1 MRGKGR
7 SRQAIL
13 AAVTVLA
20 AAQAGTAY
28 AANGPASESG
38 VQTGTW
44 IQDGTDWKYQ
54 GSDGNV
60 KTGWVKTE
68 SGWYYLDPQTG
79 RMMTGWITVDGRRYY
94 MNTTADGV
102 EGQMRRGWWKDNAGK
117 WYFFSTASDGTEG
130 MTVTGWQWID
140 GKCYYFDN
148 SSAESFGQMHT
159 EGQTPDGYSVN
170 ADGQWVNE
178 NGEVQTRAD
187 RGYASNPAAASSG
200 SSVSG
205 GGSGSSGGSGG
216 SHSEGSGS
224 GSNSGNSGNNGSQNG
239 GNAGDNGNSNNGNNG
254 NQNSGN
260 AGDNGNQ
267 NGGNTGDNGSNG
279 NQNGGNS
286 GDNGNTENP
295 DKPQMV
301 SLVDETKTKL
311 TEVNTLGWWLPIAF
325 DEGYNANNT
334 VVKVDGKD
342 VTNLLTPIT
351 DDGRMAK
358 LALLGTPGKV
368 TVSSKEDAA
377 KEETVILSGESQ
389 ENAVYEGDKY
399 LPEKILTHQPVAL
412 WDYYLTNY
420 DENGNA
426 RISPKKTTYNLGEEK
441 QTHPSYSPDAVLP
454 ENGNATVT
462 IMFNYNTDEEKAW
475 FDGIRKLELAEYNEQ
490 KNTINSSLVF
500 DSEKNVAHGQGRVGQ
515 LTIQTGQDN
524 FRSNGRYYVRV
535 VSSAGSSVLVPIHV
549 VNETVPTLELK
560 ETPQSGKNLHFAVSN
575 LVYGIETPIERVT
588 LEDPTGTV
596 SDLQMI
602 DDWYLYSQDLFV
614 LYNDNVDHLPYKGN
628 YTITVYANG
637 FQSFSKSFKVTTGAE
652 PVKEK
657 EQTNGQKMAAYG
669 FDGVSTASTGSGG
682 SGSSSGSSSGSY
694 AISANLI
701 FDSDLL
707 VNAHLLE
714 LSEMENDASKAVMEW
729 WYNAIPDAVFDT
741 GDDDFFSWTDY
752 VDKSENQKYKE
763 DRMLPFA
770 DYRKNGALDPNHP
783 ATAKEVLEDG
793 LLGDIQDNG
802 NFSRQDAPALTVVQ
816 NAEDK
821 PVVLKTED
829 ADYIEA
835 VQGIVVNGNWQVL
848 SKDKYSIDKEA
859 GTITI
864 NADVFKAGEEY
875 KLTVDAT
882 GYKSQSI
889 AFTYDKVLENDLA
902 LTVNY
907 ANGEKKFVAQK
918 VTDYKNNVYYFAD
931 ADFTVEGSQ
940 GDFLKNLKSIT
951 LRSLDDEN
959 AVEKNV
965 YYEGYEGGNAVYY
978 ELSEEDGTSLKL
990 HKVQPGRYEMTVRA
1004 NYYTEALRCEFV
1016 VEKEEEEIKEE
1027 MAAPEVVEF
1036 SRHQASWSFDPDFG
1050 RASFKA
1056 PKGTS
1061 VKDYLAKIT
1070 SVMVGKT
1077 GYTKAYSLSSY
1088 KPTWKMTD
1096 ADAPYNNAQ
1105 DYDSIDFTL
1114 DGFSTEGNTVVTIEA
1129 EGYEEL
1135 TFTVTKDL
1143 ELVGEEEEVL
1153 PAPELIG
1160 ETTIDEGDPLILTG
1174 DEEYLKAIT
1183 AVKVTGDDEEEAAA
1197 LKFAVNGTTL
1207 TIQTSALDSGL
1218 NEVVIEAK
1226 GYENQSITVT
1236 VENQKEDTGIAVS
1249 SVTKDDSGIWGTNL
1263 LIRFNGVE
1271 GEALKTFLENI
1282 DLVEVNGKE
1291 YDKAF
1296 SAVFLGSGEFA
1307 PCATDTSQ
1315 DSSNYDCLKISAS
1328 SLKEDDDNVILI
1340 HSEKYG
1346 TIECKLDKDW
1356 KLIKE
1361 SKTLLADEVLP
1372 TEIVTTPAEEVT
1384 IPEETPAEDTTPEE
1398 PKADDENKADV
1409 PDGEQKDETE
1419 DADKA
1424 PEVDEDKKDDSDE
1437 SKDTS
1442 DEKKDET
1449 SDTEDADKDD
1459 SKDESGETE
1468 DDSKKGETDDSK
1480 DNDSKKDEADDAKDD
1495 TSDKEESD
1503 GGKGD
1508 ASEKEESDS
1517 SKESDSKEE

>member
-1 MRGKGR
+1 MKGKGR

-28 AANGPASESG
+28 ASTGPASESG

-44 IQDGTDWKYQ
+44 IQEGSSWKYQ
-54 GSDGNV
+54 GADGTL

-94 MNTTADGV
+94 MNTAADGV

-117 WYFFSTASDGTEG
+117 WYFLSTASDETEG
-130 MTVTGWQWID
+130 MAVTGWQWID
-140 GKCYYFDN
+140 GKCYYFDG
-148 SSAESFGQMHT
+148 SSAETFGQMHT

-178 NGEVQTRAD
+178 KGEVQTRAD
-187 RGYASNPAAASSG
+187 RGYASNPAAVGTG

-216 SHSEGSGS
+216 SGGSHSGGSGS
-224 GSNSGNSGNNGSQNG
+224 SSNSGNNGSN
-239 GNAGDNGNSNNGNNG
+239 GNAGDNSN
-254 NQNSGN
+254 
-260 AGDNGNQ
+260 NGNQ
-267 NGGNTGDNGSNG
+267 NGGNTEDNGSNG

-311 TEVNTLGWWLPIAF
+311 TEVNSLGWWLPIAF

-358 LALLGTPGKV
+358 LALLGTPGQV
-368 TVSSKEDAA
+368 TVSSKDDAA
-377 KEETVILSGESQ
+377 KEETVVLSNESQ
-389 ENAVYEGDKY
+389 EGAVYEETDGY
-399 LPEKILTHQPVAL
+399 LPEKILTHEPVAL

-420 DENGNA
+420 DEDGNA
-426 RISPKKTTYNLGEEK
+426 RISPKKTTYNLNEEK

-462 IMFNYNTDEEKAW
+462 IMFNYNTDEEKEW
-475 FDGIRKLELAEYNEQ
+475 FDGIRKLELVEYNEQ
-490 KNTINSSLVF
+490 KNTINSHLVF

-515 LTIQTGQDN
+515 LTIKTGQDN

-535 VSSAGSSVLVPIHV
+535 VSSAGGSVLVPIHV

-637 FQSFSKSFKVTTGAE
+637 FKSFSKSFKVTTGAE

-657 EQTNGQKMAAYG
+657 EQTNGQKVAAYG

-752 VDKSENQKYKE
+752 VNKSENQKYKE

-770 DYRKNGALDPNHP
+770 DYREIGALDPNHP

-793 LLGDIQDNG
+793 LLGDIQYNG
-802 NFSRQDAPALTVVQ
+802 NFSRQDAPTLTVVQ
-816 NAEDK
+816 NEEGK
-821 PVVLKTED
+821 PVVLQTED
-829 ADYIEA
+829 TEYIGA
-835 VQGIVVNGNWQVL
+835 VQGIVVNGNWQAL
-848 SKDKYSIDKEA
+848 SQNKYAIDKEA

-864 NADVFKAGEEY
+864 DADVFKAGEEY
-875 KLTVDAT
+875 KLTVDAD

-889 AFTYDKVLENDLA
+889 AFTYDKALETDLS
-902 LTVNY
+902 LTVDY
-907 ANGEKKFVAQK
+907 ADDKDAFVAK
-918 VTDYKNNVYYFAD
+918 KTEDYKNTYYFAD
-931 ADFTVEGSQ
+931 AEFTVEGSD
-940 GDFLKNLKSIT
+940 GDFLKNLNSVTLLSDEEDAVERNIYTKGVSSSNDVYYEVSEDGKKLILHQVQPGTYKLT
-951 LRSLDDEN
+951 LRS
-959 AVEKNV
+959 
-965 YYEGYEGGNAVYY
+965 
-978 ELSEEDGTSLKL
+978 
-990 HKVQPGRYEMTVRA
+990 

-1016 VEKEEEEIKEE
+1016 VEKEEEEIPVEQEIEIGVESVEKASGFMEKGYFIRFSYSDGTELKE
-1027 MAAPEVVEF
+1027 
-1036 SRHQASWSFDPDFG
+1036 D
-1050 RASFKA
+1050 KY
-1056 PKGTS
+1056 
-1061 VKDYLAKIT
+1061 KDALE
-1070 SVMVGKT
+1070 
-1077 GYTKAYSLSSY
+1077 AYV
-1088 KPTWKMTD
+1088 T
-1096 ADAPYNNAQ
+1096 
-1105 DYDSIDFTL
+1105 SIDYVKVGTKTYDPQSSWYL
-1114 DGFSTEGNTVVTIEA
+1114 DDDEYVAASHGDSYSSKKNCLNISDSAFNTDGDTEITIGAGENYPTVTFVVDKDGNLKQDE
-1129 EGYEEL
+1129 EEL
-1135 TFTVTKDL
+1135 
-1143 ELVGEEEEVL
+1143 L
-1153 PAPELIG
+1153 PAPELTGDTTVDAG
-1160 ETTIDEGDPLILTG
+1160 EPLVLTG
-1174 DEEYLKAIT
+1174 EEEYLKAIT
-1183 AVKVTGDDEEEAAA
+1183 AVKVTGDDEEEDVA
-1197 LKFAVNGTTL
+1197 LKFVVKGTTL
-1207 TIQTSALDSGL
+1207 TIQTSSLNSGL
-1218 NEVVIEAK
+1218 NEIVIEAK
-1226 GYENQSITVT
+1226 GYENQSITVE
-1236 VENQKEDTGIAVS
+1236 VEAEESEIEVS
-1249 SVTKDDSGIWGTNL
+1249 SVVKESNWTGTYL

-1271 GEALKTFLENI
+1271 GEALKTFLKEI
-1282 DLVEVNGKE
+1282 DSVEVNGKE
-1291 YDKAF
+1291 YGKA
-1296 SAVFLGSGEFA
+1296 SASSFLGSGEFA
-1307 PCATDTSQ
+1307 PHATDTSYGN
-1315 DSSNYDCLKISAS
+1315 DNYDCLKVSAS
-1328 SLKEDDDNVILI
+1328 GLSEEEDNVILI
-1340 HSEKYG
+1340 YTKNNG
-1346 TIECKLDKDW
+1346 TIECKLDKNW

-1372 TEIVTTPAEEVT
+1372 TEIVTTPTEEVT
-1384 IPEETPAEDTTPEE
+1384 TPEETPAEDTTPEE
-1398 PKADDENKADV
+1398 PKADDENKTDV
-1409 PDGEQKDETE
+1409 PDGDQKDETD
-1419 DADKA
+1419 DADKT

-1449 SDTEDADKDD
+1449 SDTEDAAKDD
-1459 SKDESGETE
+1459 SKDESGDGE
-1468 DDSKKGETDDSK
+1468 DSSKKDETDESK
-1480 DNDSKKDEADDAKDD
+1480 DNDSKKDETDGAKDD

-1503 GGKGD
+1503 GGKEN
-1508 ASEKEESDS
+1508 ASEKDESDS
-1517 SKESDSKEE
+1517 SKESASEEV

>member
-1 MRGKGR
+1 MKGKGR

-28 AANGPASESG
+28 ASTGPASESG
-38 VQTGTW
+38 VQTGAW
-44 IQDGTDWKYQ
+44 IQEGQDWKYQ
-54 GSDGNV
+54 GTDGTL

-148 SSAESFGQMHT
+148 SSAENFGQMHT
-159 EGQTPDGYSVN
+159 EGRTPDGYSVN

-187 RGYASNPAAASSG
+187 RGYVSSPAADGNG
-200 SSVSG
+200 SSVLG
-205 GGSGSSGGSGG
+205 GGSGNSGSSGGS
-216 SHSEGSGS
+216 HSGGS
-224 GSNSGNSGNNGSQNG
+224 GSNSNSGNNG
-239 GNAGDNGNSNNGNNG
+239 
-254 NQNSGN
+254 NSGN
-260 AGDNGNQ
+260 DGNQ
-267 NGGNTGDNGSNG
+267 NGGNT
-279 NQNGGNS
+279 

-311 TEVNTLGWWLPIAF
+311 TEVNSLGWWLPIAF
-325 DEGYNANNT
+325 DEGYNAGNT

-377 KEETVILSGESQ
+377 KEETVVLSDESQ
-389 ENAVYEGDKY
+389 EDAVYENNGY
-399 LPEKILTHQPVAL
+399 LPEKILTHEPVAY

-420 DENGNA
+420 DENGNP
-426 RISPKKTTYNLGEEK
+426 RISPKKTTYNLNEEK

-454 ENGNATVT
+454 KNGKAAVT
-462 IMFNYNTDEEKAW
+462 ILFNYNTNEEKEW
-475 FDGIRKLELAEYNEQ
+475 FDGIRKLELVEYNEQ

-500 DSEKNVAHGQGRVGQ
+500 DSEKNVAHGQGHVGQ
-515 LTIQTGQDN
+515 LTIQTGQSN
-524 FRSNGRYYVRV
+524 FFNNGRYYVRV
-535 VSSAGSSVLVPIHV
+535 VSSAGGSALVPIHV

-560 ETPQSGKNLHFAVSN
+560 ETPQSGKNLHFAVSD
-575 LVYGIETPIERVT
+575 LVYAIETPIERVT
-588 LEDPTGTV
+588 LEDPSGTV
-596 SDLQMI
+596 SDLKMI

-614 LYNDNVDHLPYKGN
+614 LHNDNTDHLPYKGN
-628 YTITVYANG
+628 YKITVYANG

-657 EQTNGQKMAAYG
+657 EQTNGQKMASYG
-669 FDGVSTASTGSGG
+669 FDGISTASTGSGG

-714 LSEMENDASKAVMEW
+714 QAKMENDASKAVMEW

-741 GDDDFFSWTDY
+741 GDDDFFRWTDY
-752 VDKSENQKYKE
+752 VNKSENQKYE
-763 DRMLPFA
+763 ENRMLPFA
-770 DYRKNGALDPNHP
+770 DYRENGALDPNHP

-793 LLGDIQDNG
+793 LLGDIQYNG
-802 NFSRQDAPALTVVQ
+802 TFSRQDAPAITVVQ
-816 NAEDK
+816 NKEGE
-821 PVVLKTED
+821 PVVLRTED
-829 ADYIEA
+829 TEYIEA
-835 VQGIVVNGNWQVL
+835 VQSIVVNGNWQAL

-864 NADVFKAGEEY
+864 EADVFKAGEEY

-889 AFTYDKVLENDLA
+889 AFTYDKVLENDLS
-902 LTVNY
+902 LTVDY
-907 ANGEKKFVAQK
+907 ADDKEAFAAEKKE
-918 VTDYKNNVYYFAD
+918 DYNKTYYFAD
-931 ADFTVEGSQ
+931 AKFTVNGSK
-940 GDFLKNLKSIT
+940 GDFLKNLKSVTLLSDEEDAVERNIYTKGVSSSNDVYYEVSGDGKKLILHQVQPGSYKLT
-951 LRSLDDEN
+951 LRS
-959 AVEKNV
+959 
-965 YYEGYEGGNAVYY
+965 
-978 ELSEEDGTSLKL
+978 
-990 HKVQPGRYEMTVRA
+990 

-1036 SRHQASWSFDPDFG
+1036 SKHKASWSFDPDFG

-1056 PKGTS
+1056 SKGTS

-1070 SVMVGKT
+1070 SVKVGNKE
-1077 GYTKAYSLSSY
+1077 YTKAYSLSSY
-1088 KPTWKMTD
+1088 NPTWKMTD
-1096 ADAPYNNAQ
+1096 ADDPYNNVQ
-1105 DYDSIDFTL
+1105 DFDCIDFTL
-1114 DGFSTEGNTVVTIEA
+1114 DGFSTEESTDVTIQA

-1135 TFTVTKDL
+1135 TFTVTKDMKL
-1143 ELVGEEEEVL
+1143 AGNEEKLL
-1153 PAPELIG
+1153 PAPELTG
-1160 ETTIDEGDPLILTG
+1160 STTVDEGEPLVLTG
-1174 DEEYLKAIT
+1174 DEEYLKAIKF
-1183 AVKVTGDDEEEAAA
+1183 VKVTGNDEEKDVA
-1197 LKFAVNGTTL
+1197 LGFAVNGTTL

-1226 GYENQSITVT
+1226 GYKNQSITVT
-1236 VENQKEDTGIAVS
+1236 VESQKADTEIEVS
-1249 SVTKDDSGIWGTNL
+1249 SVVKESSWTGDYL

-1271 GEALKTFLENI
+1271 GEKLKTFLKEI
-1282 DLVEVNGKE
+1282 DSVEVNGKE
-1291 YDKAF
+1291 YSKA
-1296 SAVFLGSGEFA
+1296 SVSSFLGRDEFA
-1307 PCATDTSQ
+1307 PHATDTSY
-1315 DSSNYDCLKISAS
+1315 SNENYDCLKVSAS
-1328 SLKEDDDNVILI
+1328 GLSEEEDNEILI
-1340 HSEKYG
+1340 YTKNNG
-1346 TIECKLDKDW
+1346 TIECKLDKNW

-1372 TEIVTTPAEEVT
+1372 SEIVTTPTEGVT
-1384 IPEETPAEDTTPEE
+1384 TPEQTPEE
-1398 PKADDENKADV
+1398 PKTNDENKADV
-1409 PDGEQKDETE
+1409 PDGDKKNETD
-1419 DADKA
+1419 DANKA
-1424 PEVDEDKKDDSDE
+1424 PEVDEDKKEDSDE

-1449 SDTEDADKDD
+1449 SDKGDADKDD
-1459 SKDESGETE
+1459 SKDESGETG
-1468 DDSKKGETDDSK
+1468 DDSKKNETDESK
-1480 DNDSKKDEADDAKDD
+1480 DNDSKKDETGNVKDD

-1508 ASEKEESDS
+1508 ASEKEESVS
-1517 SKESDSKEE
+1517 EEE

>member
-1 MRGKGR
+1 MKGKGR

-28 AANGPASESG
+28 ASTGPASEPG
-38 VQTGTW
+38 VQTGAW
-44 IQDGTDWKYQ
+44 IQEGQDWKYQ
-54 GSDGNV
+54 GTDGTL

-68 SGWYYLDPQTG
+68 NGWYYLDPQTG

-148 SSAESFGQMHT
+148 LSAENFGQMHT
-159 EGQTPDGYSVN
+159 EGRTPDGYSVN

-187 RGYASNPAAASSG
+187 RGYASNPAAAGTG
-200 SSVSG
+200 SSAAG
-205 GGSGSSGGSGG
+205 GGSGSSGGSHSGG
-216 SHSEGSGS
+216 SG
-224 GSNSGNSGNNGSQNG
+224 NNGNSGNG
-239 GNAGDNGNSNNGNNG
+239 GNA
-254 NQNSGN
+254 
-260 AGDNGNQ
+260 
-267 NGGNTGDNGSNG
+267 
-279 NQNGGNS
+279 

-311 TEVNTLGWWLPIAF
+311 TEVNSLGWWLPIAF
-325 DEGYNANNT
+325 DEGYNAGNT

-377 KEETVILSGESQ
+377 KEETVVLSNESQ
-389 ENAVYEGDKY
+389 EDAVYEENDGY
-399 LPEKILTHQPVAL
+399 LPEKILTHEPVAY

-426 RISPKKTTYNLGEEK
+426 RISPKKTTYNLNEEK

-454 ENGNATVT
+454 KNGKAAVT
-462 IMFNYNTDEEKAW
+462 ILFNYNTDEEKEW
-475 FDGIRKLELAEYNEQ
+475 FDGIRKLELVEYNEQ

-515 LTIQTGQDN
+515 LTIQTGQSN
-524 FRSNGRYYVRV
+524 FYNNGRYYVRV
-535 VSSAGSSVLVPIHV
+535 VSSAGGSALVPIHV

-560 ETPQSGKNLHFAVSN
+560 ETPQSGKNLHFAVSD
-575 LVYGIETPIERVT
+575 LVYAIETPIERVT
-588 LEDPTGTV
+588 LEDPNGTV
-596 SDLQMI
+596 SDLKMI

-614 LYNDNVDHLPYKGN
+614 LYNDNTDHLPYKGN
-628 YTITVYANG
+628 YKITVYANG
-637 FQSFSKSFKVTTGAE
+637 FRSFSKSFKVTTGAE

-669 FDGVSTASTGSGG
+669 FDGISTASTGSGG

-707 VNAHLLE
+707 INAHLLE
-714 LSEMENDASKAVMEW
+714 QAKMENDASKAVMEW
-729 WYNAIPDAVFDT
+729 WYNAIPDAVYDT
-741 GDDDFFSWTDY
+741 GDDDFFRWKDY
-752 VDKSENQKYKE
+752 VNKSENQKYE
-763 DRMLPFA
+763 ENRMLPFA
-770 DYRKNGALDPNHP
+770 DYRENGALDPNHP

-793 LLGDIQDNG
+793 LLGDIQYNG
-802 NFSRQDAPALTVVQ
+802 NFSRQDAPAITVVQ
-816 NAEDK
+816 NKEGD

-829 ADYIEA
+829 TEYIEA
-835 VQGIVVNGNWQVL
+835 VQGIVVNGNWQAL

-864 NADVFKAGEEY
+864 DANVFKAGEEY

-889 AFTYDKVLENDLA
+889 AFTYDKVLENDLS
-902 LTVNY
+902 LTVDY
-907 ANGEKKFVAQK
+907 ADDKEAFAAEKKEDSNK
-918 VTDYKNNVYYFAD
+918 TYYFAD
-931 ADFTVEGSQ
+931 AEFTVNGSK
-940 GDFLKNLKSIT
+940 GDFLKNLKSVTLLSDEEDAVERNIYTKGVSSSNDVYYEVSGDGKKLILHQVQPGSYKLT
-951 LRSLDDEN
+951 LRS
-959 AVEKNV
+959 
-965 YYEGYEGGNAVYY
+965 
-978 ELSEEDGTSLKL
+978 
-990 HKVQPGRYEMTVRA
+990 

-1036 SRHQASWSFDPDFG
+1036 SKHKASWSFDPDFG

-1056 PKGTS
+1056 SKGTS

-1070 SVMVGKT
+1070 SVKVGNKE
-1077 GYTKAYSLSSY
+1077 YTKATYSLSSY
-1088 KPTWKMTD
+1088 NPTWKMTD
-1096 ADAPYNNAQ
+1096 ADDPDNNVQ
-1105 DYDSIDFTL
+1105 DFDCIDFTL
-1114 DGFSTEGNTVVTIEA
+1114 DGFSTEESTDVTIQA
-1129 EGYEEL
+1129 EGYKEL
-1135 TFTVTKDL
+1135 TFTVTKDMKL
-1143 ELVGEEEEVL
+1143 AGDEEKLL
-1153 PAPELIG
+1153 PAPELTG
-1160 ETTIDEGDPLILTG
+1160 STTVDEGEPLVLTG
-1174 DEEYLKAIT
+1174 DEEYLKAIKS
-1183 AVKVTGDDEEEAAA
+1183 VKVTGNDEEEDVA
-1197 LKFAVNGTTL
+1197 LGFAVNGTTL

-1226 GYENQSITVT
+1226 GYDNQSITVT
-1236 VENQKEDTGIAVS
+1236 VESQKADTEIEVS
-1249 SVTKDDSGIWGTNL
+1249 SVVKERSWTGDYYL

-1271 GEALKTFLENI
+1271 GEKLKTFLKEI
-1282 DLVEVNGKE
+1282 DLVEVNRKE
-1291 YDKAF
+1291 YSKA
-1296 SAVFLGSGEFA
+1296 SVSSLLGSGEFA
-1307 PCATDTSQ
+1307 PHATDTSYSN
-1315 DSSNYDCLKISAS
+1315 DNYDCLKVSAS
-1328 SLKEDDDNVILI
+1328 GLSEEEDNEILI
-1340 HSEKYG
+1340 YTKNNG
-1346 TIECKLDKDW
+1346 TIECKLDKKW

-1372 TEIVTTPAEEVT
+1372 SEIVTTPTEGVT
-1384 IPEETPAEDTTPEE
+1384 TPEQTPEE
-1398 PKADDENKADV
+1398 PKTNDENKADV
-1409 PDGEQKDETE
+1409 PDGDKKNETD
-1419 DADKA
+1419 DANKA
-1424 PEVDEDKKDDSDE
+1424 PEVDEDKKEDSDE

-1449 SDTEDADKDD
+1449 SDKGDADKDD
-1459 SKDESGETE
+1459 SKDESGETG
-1468 DDSKKGETDDSK
+1468 DDSKKNETDESK
-1480 DNDSKKDEADDAKDD
+1480 DNDSKKDETGDVKDD

-1508 ASEKEESDS
+1508 TSEKEESVS
-1517 SKESDSKEE
+1517 EEE